1 MQTMKP
7 RRAKL
12 FYILILCTLFFSFMT
27 EQTAE
32 ASRRG
37 RGRGGRGSFF
47 GRRGNPSRAKGRK
60 CQSGCRQRQEVARSG
75 NRQVGNR
82 SQINGLNNLD
92 REALGRQAVDP
103 FSSLSLDPTGE
114 LSRLAGATDRNGLQR
129 INGTNIAVNDQGE
142 FFEQQNNR
150 ALNNDRPLVFNDGKI
165 LGGAIIPLSD
175 DTLEQV
181 RQGNESGAFR
191 RLGLRRR

>member
-12 FYILILCTLFFSFMT
+12 FYILILCTLFFSFIT

-37 RGRGGRGSFF
+37 RGRGGRGFFF
-47 GRRGNPSRAKGRK
+47 GRRGNPSRGKA
-60 CQSGCRQRQEVARSG
+60 RQSG

-82 SQINGLNNLD
+82 SQINRLNNLD